1 MTTQADYTPEEW
13 KSILQAPAM
22 AGMVVM
28 LTGQSGPFQMVK
40 EMFAVSKAL
49 ADVEKEA
56 ASNELIRA
64 LVSAAKSV
72 KLEDMQPGQKFSTIE
87 EARAHALN
95 QVRQVGML
103 VDQKA
108 PAQEAQEFKQWL
120 ASLGQKVAEAAKEG
134 GFLGFGGVQ
143 VTEEEK
149 SAMSELTAALGV
161 SPKVSRNFS

>member
-1 MTTQADYTPEEW
+1 MTTQADYTTEEW
-13 KSILQAPAM
+13 KSVLQAPAM

-40 EMFAVSKAL
+40 EMFAVSKAMID
-49 ADVEKEA
+49 AEKQG
-56 ASNELIRA
+56 ASNELIGA

-72 KLEDMQPGQKFSTIE
+72 KLEDMQPTQKFNTIE
-87 EARAHALN
+87 EARAHALD
-95 QVRQVGML
+95 QVRQAAAL

-120 ASLGQKVAEAAKEG
+120 TSLGQKVAEAAKEG

-143 VTEEEK
+143 ITEEEK
-149 SAMSELTAALGV
+149 TAVSELATALGV
-161 SPKVSRNFS
+161 SPKDSK

>member
-1 MTTQADYTPEEW
+1 MTTQADYTTEEW

-49 ADVEKEA
+49 VDAEKQGT
-56 ASNELIRA
+56 SNELIGA
-64 LVSAAKSV
+64 LVTAAKSV
-72 KLEDMQPGQKFSTIE
+72 KPEDMQPVQRFNTIE
-87 EARAHALN
+87 EARAYALDR
-95 QVRQVGML
+95 VRQVAAL

-108 PAQEAQEFKQWL
+108 PVQEAQEFKQWL

-143 VTEEEK
+143 VTEEERT
-149 SAMSELTAALGV
+149 AVSELAMALGT
-161 SPKVSRNFS
+161 RL

>member
-1 MTTQADYTPEEW
+1 MTTQADYTTEEW

-49 ADVEKEA
+49 VDAEKQGT
-56 ASNELIRA
+56 SNELIGA
-64 LVSAAKSV
+64 LVTAAKSV
-72 KLEDMQPGQKFSTIE
+72 KPEDMQPVQRFNTIE
-87 EARAHALN
+87 EARAYALDR
-95 QVRQVGML
+95 VRQVAAL

-108 PAQEAQEFKQWL
+108 PVQEAQEFKQWL

-134 GFLGFGGVQ
+134 GFLGFGGLQ
-143 VTEEEK
+143 VTEEERT
-149 SAMSELTAALGV
+149 AVSELAMALGT
-161 SPKVSRNFS
+161 RL

>member
-1 MTTQADYTPEEW
+1 MTTQADYTNEEW
-13 KSILQAPAM
+13 KLILQAPAM

-40 EMFAVSKAL
+40 EMFAVSKAIVD
-49 ADVEKEA
+49 AEKQE
-56 ASNELIRA
+56 ASNELIGA
-64 LVSAAKSV
+64 LVTAAKSV
-72 KLEDMQPGQKFSTIE
+72 KPEDMQPAQKFNTIE
-87 EARAHALN
+87 EARAHALD
-95 QVRQVGML
+95 QVRQVGAL

-120 ASLGQKVAEAAKEG
+120 TSLGQKVAEAAKEG

-149 SAMSELTAALGV
+149 TAINELATALGV
-161 SPKVSRNFS
+161 RP

>member
-13 KSILQAPAM
+13 KAILQAPAM

-40 EMFAVSKAL
+40 EIFAVSKAMVD
-49 ADVEKEA
+49 AEKQG
-56 ASNELIRA
+56 ASNELIGA
-64 LVSAAKSV
+64 LVSAAKSF
-72 KLEDMQPGQKFSTIE
+72 KPEDMQPAQKFDTIE

-95 QVRQVGML
+95 QVRQVAAL

-120 ASLGQKVAEAAKEG
+120 ATLGQKVAEAAKEG

-143 VTEEEK
+143 VTDEEK
-149 SAMSELTAALGV
+149 TAVSELATALGV
-161 SPKVSRNFS
+161 RP

>member
-13 KSILQAPAM
+13 KAILQAPAM

-40 EMFAVSKAL
+40 EMFAVSKAMVD
-49 ADVEKEA
+49 AEKQG
-56 ASNELIRA
+56 ASNELIGA
-64 LVSAAKSV
+64 LVSAAKSF
-72 KLEDMQPGQKFSTIE
+72 KPEDMQPAQKFDTIE

-95 QVRQVGML
+95 QVRQVAAL

-120 ASLGQKVAEAAKEG
+120 ATLGQKVAEAAKEG

-149 SAMSELTAALGV
+149 TVVSELATVLGGR
-161 SPKVSRNFS
+161 P

>member
-1 MTTQADYTPEEW
+1 MTTQADYTSEEW
-13 KSILQAPAM
+13 KAILRAPVM

-40 EMFAVSKAL
+40 EMFAASKVL
-49 ADVEKEA
+49 AEAEKQG
-56 ASNELIRA
+56 ASNELIGA
-64 LVSAAKSV
+64 LVSAAKSI
-72 KLEDMQPGQKFSTIE
+72 KREDLQPEQKFKTIE
-87 EARAHALN
+87 EARAYALA
-95 QVRQVGML
+95 QVRQVGLL

-120 ASLGQKVAEAAKEG
+120 TSIGQKVAEAAKEG

-149 SAMSELTAALGV
+149 TAMSDLAMALGV
-161 SPKVSRNFS
+161 RPLA

>member
-1 MTTQADYTPEEW
+1 MTTQADYTTEEW
-13 KSILQAPAM
+13 KSILKAPVM

-40 EMFAVSKAL
+40 EMFSVSKAL
-49 ADVEKEA
+49 ADAEKQG
-56 ASNELIRA
+56 ASNELIGA
-64 LVSAAKSV
+64 LVTAAKSA
-72 KLEDMQPGQKFSTIE
+72 KREDMQPEQKFNTIE
-87 EARAHALN
+87 ETRAYALD
-95 QVRQVGML
+95 QVRQVGLL

-120 ASLGQKVAEAAKEG
+120 TSLGQKVAEAAKEG

-149 SAMSELTAALGV
+149 TAVSDLAMALGV
-161 SPKVSRNFS
+161 KP

>member
-1 MTTQADYTPEEW
+1 MTTQIDYTAEEW

-40 EMFAVSKAL
+40 EMFAVNQAMVD
-49 ADVEKEA
+49 AEKQGD
-56 ASNELIRA
+56 SNELIGA
-64 LVSAAKSV
+64 LVAAARSLKP
-72 KLEDMQPGQKFSTIE
+72 EDMQPAQKFKTIE
-87 EARAHALN
+87 EARAYALDR
-95 QVRQVGML
+95 VRQAATL

-108 PAQEAQEFKQWL
+108 PAQEARGFKQWL
-120 ASLGQKVAEAAKEG
+120 AFLGQKVAEAAKEG

-149 SAMSELTAALGV
+149 TAVSELATALGI
-161 SPKVSRNFS
+161 SLPKPTS

>member
-1 MTTQADYTPEEW
+1 MTTQADYTTDEW

-49 ADVEKEA
+49 VDAEKQGT
-56 ASNELIRA
+56 SNELIGA
-64 LVSAAKSV
+64 LVTAAKSV
-72 KLEDMQPGQKFSTIE
+72 KPEDMQPVQRFNTIE
-87 EARAHALN
+87 EARAYALDR
-95 QVRQVGML
+95 VRQVAAL

-108 PAQEAQEFKQWL
+108 PVQEAQEFKQWL

-143 VTEEEK
+143 VTEEERT
-149 SAMSELTAALGV
+149 AVSELAMALGT
-161 SPKVSRNFS
+161 RL